1 MFVRDYS
8 SSIIHISDKKAFYQI
23 EYLLSYLN
31 LKKEYISDKDNRY
44 ETLALTTSDIL
55 SLLFDNKIDDS
66 NDNKD
71 GNINNI
77 NDFEIDINNIY
88 LNINE
93 NFDFLK
99 EDITKKIEENEKIL
113 EKLRIKDFSIFKSKL
128 SINSELIYNQW
139 KRSFSLFSYKQQEEY
154 KKLVKFDQEMTTVK
168 MSNLLKEIV
177 GENTFEFY
185 RKDAKNFSGMVNSLE
200 KEELYKFYNN

>member
-1 MFVRDYS
+1 M
-8 SSIIHISDKKAFYQI
+8 
-23 EYLLSYLN
+23 
-31 LKKEYISDKDNRY
+31 
-44 ETLALTTSDIL
+44 
-55 SLLFDNKIDDS
+55 
-66 NDNKD
+66 
-71 GNINNI
+71 
-77 NDFEIDINNIY
+77 
-88 LNINE
+88 
-93 NFDFLK
+93 
-99 EDITKKIEENEKIL
+99 
-113 EKLRIKDFSIFKSKL
+113 RIKDFSIFKSKL

-139 KRSFSLFSYKQQEEY
+139 KRSFSLFSYKQQDEY

>member
-99 EDITKKIEENEKIL
+99 EDITKKI
-113 EKLRIKDFSIFKSKL
+113 
-128 SINSELIYNQW
+128 
-139 KRSFSLFSYKQQEEY
+139 
-154 KKLVKFDQEMTTVK
+154 
-168 MSNLLKEIV
+168 
-177 GENTFEFY
+177 
-185 RKDAKNFSGMVNSLE
+185 
-200 KEELYKFYNN
+200 